1 MGFLQW
7 SQNVLKKSLYGLL
20 DTVSKLD
27 LERLDSVWILN
38 HISGSI
44 TVSIHSKSIKLGQC
58 GLSGGG
64 FSVLIG

>member
-1 MGFLQW
+1 M
-7 SQNVLKKSLYGLL
+7 VLL
-20 DTVSKLD
+20 DTVSNLD
-27 LERLDSVWILN
+27 LETFDSVRILN